1 MLQTHVSQCEEQQ
14 KAEFQMTE
22 DYALAVSQAWGE
34 LDLDPA
40 LDENPAMSPSG
51 QGCCAC
57 Y

>member
-1 MLQTHVSQCEEQQ
+1 MQQTHDNRNEEQQ
-14 KAEFQMTE
+14 DTDFQRIE

-34 LDLDPA
+34 LDLDPS
-40 LDENPAMSPSG
+40 LDGNPAMSPSG